1 LQKRVEFG
9 LVRSSDSGITS
20 KYRVNSYPKIMVLGV
35 GAKKPEFYEGE
46 NTYNKI
52 FLFINPFAETFFRV
66 GEDKTRPN
74 ETTKADKPWLSEV
87 ILINL
92 LYFN

>member
-1 LQKRVEFG
+1 MIISVE
-9 LVRSSDSGITS
+9 
-20 KYRVNSYPKIMVLGV
+20 
-35 GAKKPEFYEGE
+35 KKTHFYEGDS
-46 NTYNKI
+46 TYNKI

-87 ILINL
+87 FQIVLITEIETSRIKQR
-92 LYFN
+92 FRK